1 MNDKP
6 IAKKATLNDL
16 NILVELMNEFYSEA
30 NFVLDYEIARNSFS
44 EILSQPDLGSVF
56 LLFYNS
62 VPVGHVVVT
71 IRFAME
77 YGSSIGYIDDLFV
90 RKEYRRLGIANC
102 GLAAIQS
109 ECEKFQLKGLVVEVG
124 ELNEAAVK
132 LYEKIG
138 LTKII
143 DGRILMSKKI
153 EKV

>member
-1 MNDKP
+1 MKDKP

-62 VPVGHVVVT
+62 APVGHVVLT
-71 IRFAME
+71 TRFTME
-77 YGSSIGYIDDLFV
+77 YGSFIGYIDDLFV

-102 GLAAIQS
+102 GLAAILK
-109 ECEKFQLKGLVVEVG
+109 ECDKFQLKGLTVEVG
-124 ELNEAAVK
+124 ESNEAAVR

-143 DGRILMSKKI
+143 DSRILMSKKI
-153 EKV
+153 E